1 MNSQALKK
9 KVNECVADL
18 EKLAS
23 IKFGQKWSVTGMAP
37 ISQTVSNKVMRACWS
52 NDSKET
58 TKTYIKTV
66 YENSFMIL
74 NSIFD
79 NISNYIPA
87 VDFPK
92 SKLFKQINKLMTHIP
107 SANMGVNNLKG
118 SYSDQEDFTD
128 WISAH
133 IKSVNNKMTN
143 LHRRFQTYLVSGG
156 LIDPSVLKNNTS
168 KPKKH
173 IQMFQIDKELSKSEP
188 IPKSEPINIVQDV
201 ESDDSLPDE
210 PAKKPYVDLGD
221 FEDSS
226 EDSSSQHNSNDVMQ
240 FVATVANTPY
250 LSDNEIF

>member
-1 MNSQALKK
+1 
-9 KVNECVADL
+9 
-18 EKLAS
+18 
-23 IKFGQKWSVTGMAP
+23 
-37 ISQTVSNKVMRACWS
+37 
-52 NDSKET
+52 
-58 TKTYIKTV
+58 
-66 YENSFMIL
+66 
-74 NSIFD
+74 
-79 NISNYIPA
+79 
-87 VDFPK
+87 
-92 SKLFKQINKLMTHIP
+92 MTHIP

-118 SYSDQEDFTD
+118 SYSDQADFTD

-143 LHRRFQTYLVSGG
+143 LHRRFQSYLVSGG

-173 IQMFQIDKELSKSEP
+173 IQMFQIDKELSKSP
-188 IPKSEPINIVQDV
+188 LPKSEPINIVQNV
-201 ESDDSLPDE
+201 ESESE
-210 PAKKPYVDLGD
+210 PEPEPEPEQKTYVDLGD